1 MSSLVISPEAPLAL
15 HVAAKAVLVLHIGGG
30 VVGIGSGAVA
40 LLTRKGERIHQV
52 AGNVFF
58 AAMLTMTVIA
68 AAVAPFLP
76 EDRGRRPPRRS
87 QPLSGGHRLGDG
99 EAAGRRDRGLERLAV
114 VIPLGVVLMAAWLAL
129 AAPAAKE
136 ETGFSTVYAFA
147 VLSALA
153 AACDLKLIARRGL
166 RAERRIARHVWRMSL
181 GLFVATGSLF
191 LGQQQVFPEALRGTA
206 ALTAPPLLVLA
217 ALSLWMLKVRFGRT
231 FKPAPAAA

>member
-40 LLTRKGERIHQV
+40 LLTRKGERIHRA

-76 EDRGRRPPRRS
+76 EDQWTNTTAAIFSLYLVATGWATVKRPE
-87 QPLSGGHRLGDG
+87 GGIGG
-99 EAAGRRDRGLERLAV
+99 FERLAV

-153 AACDLKLIARRGL
+153 AAC
-166 RAERRIARHVWRMSL
+166 
-181 GLFVATGSLF
+181 
-191 LGQQQVFPEALRGTA
+191 
-206 ALTAPPLLVLA
+206 
-217 ALSLWMLKVRFGRT
+217 
-231 FKPAPAAA
+231 